1 MRLEA
6 AQLRA
11 DLREARLPLLALR
24 AVELK
29 ITALEETLAQPEP
42 EPDQLPPTNPGTM
55 RLGDSVLVVRLNA
68 IGVVTALT
76 ASEAEV
82 RVGRL
87 LVRAQLD
94 ELRPAPAAP
103 EPTADAPDPEP
114 PQRPSPGLELHL
126 RGERVEDGLE
136 KLERHLDAAALAG
149 LPWVRIVH
157 GKGTG
162 RMRSAVRSAL
172 RDNPQVTAV
181 QSVPEN
187 EGGEGVTLAM
197 LA

>member
-1 MRLEA
+1 
-6 AQLRA
+6 
-11 DLREARLPLLALR
+11 
-24 AVELK
+24 
-29 ITALEETLAQPEP
+29 
-42 EPDQLPPTNPGTM
+42 
-55 RLGDSVLVVRLNA
+55 
-68 IGVVTALT
+68 
-76 ASEAEV
+76 
-82 RVGRL
+82 
-87 LVRAQLD
+87 
-94 ELRPAPAAP
+94 
-103 EPTADAPDPEP
+103 
-114 PQRPSPGLELHL
+114 LELHL

>member
-1 MRLEA
+1 M
-6 AQLRA
+6 
-11 DLREARLPLLALR
+11 
-24 AVELK
+24 K
-29 ITALEETLAQPEP
+29 IIALEETLAQPDP
-42 EPDQLPPTNPGTM
+42 EPDRLQASSPGSV
-55 RLGDSVLVVRLNA
+55 RLGDSVLVTRLNA

-87 LVRAQLD
+87 QVRAQLD

-103 EPTADAPDPEP
+103 EPAADAPDPEP
-114 PQRPSPGLELHL
+114 PQRLSPGLELHL

-162 RMRSAVRSAL
+162 RLRSAVRSAL